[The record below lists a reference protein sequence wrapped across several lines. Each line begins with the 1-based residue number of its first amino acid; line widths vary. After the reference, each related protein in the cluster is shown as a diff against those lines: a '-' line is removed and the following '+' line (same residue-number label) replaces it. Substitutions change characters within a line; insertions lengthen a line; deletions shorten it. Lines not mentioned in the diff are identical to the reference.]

1 MEPTSRHTYLD
12 WLRLLCIAGVLV
24 FHCAMPFATEEK
36 WHIRNAESS
45 NLLLELVVFMHLW
58 RMPLL
63 FFVSG
68 AVSFHMLR
76 RRTAGGFVGLR
87 VRRLLVPLVFG
98 MLVVVPPQIYME
110 RLTQGFHG
118 SYLDFWPSVF
128 TTGSYPHG
136 NLSWHHLWFVAY
148 LLVYDVL
155 FAPVFASLAGPGSAG
170 FRARLAGLAGGYRVY
185 LLAVPGIVW
194 YAATSRALPQT
205 NDLLHDGSYFVY
217 WLLFVLVGFVCAAQ
231 PRLLDRL
238 EELRRPSL
246 TIGFVAF
253 LVFSYLRWNDVELPD
268 GFPPVFTPSIA
279 WSLVLAFIGYGKHY
293 LRRPHRTLGYLNQAA
308 YPFYILHQTVIVV
321 LAYYVVQTPDSVPG
335 KYLFLVGATLL
346 VSMGLFHL
354 LIRPVPVLRY
364 LFGMKP
370 KEQQP
375 VAAASVMEAPTPE
388 LQPA

>member
-1 MEPTSRHTYLD
+1 MEPTARHTYLD

-24 FHCAMPFATEEK
+24 FHCAMPFATDEQ

-45 NLLLELVVFMHLW
+45 NLLLELVAFMHLW

-68 AVSFHMLR
+68 AVSYYMLR
-76 RRTAGGFVGLR
+76 RRSAGSFVGLR

-110 RLTQGFHG
+110 RLTQGFQG
-118 SYLDFWPSVF
+118 SFWHFYPSIF

-148 LLVYDVL
+148 LLDYDLLLAPL
-155 FAPVFASLAGPGSAG
+155 FAWLAGPRSAG
-170 FRARLAGLAGGYRVY
+170 FRARLGRLAGGYRVY

-205 NDLLHDGSYFVY
+205 NDLIHDGSFFVY
-217 WLLFVLVGFVCAAQ
+217 WLLFVLMGFVCAAQ
-231 PRLLDRL
+231 PALLARL
-238 EELRRPSL
+238 EQLRRSSL
-246 TIGFVAF
+246 TVGFVA
-253 LVFSYLRWNDVELPD
+253 LLALNYLRWNNVELPD
-268 GFPPVFTPSIA
+268 GFPPVFPPTIA

-293 LRRPHRTLGYLNQAA
+293 LQRPHPALNYLNQAA

-321 LAYYVVQTPDSVPG
+321 LAYYVVQTPDSVPS
-335 KYLFLVGATLL
+335 KYLFLVVVTLL

-354 LIRPVPVLRY
+354 LIRPVPVLRF

-370 KEQQP
+370 QEP
-375 VAAASVMEAPTPE
+375 RPAAAEPAAPQPIAQ